1 MKKKPF
7 WLAIPSWIILGSLAV
22 LIPLFTIMTIES
34 INTQRDLTT
43 QLLFEKG
50 EALIRSFEAGAKTG
64 VGMQW
69 GSFQIQKLLLDT
81 ARQPGVDYL
90 IITDMNGKIIAD
102 SDPAMVGET
111 YGTELDF
118 PGKPGQ
124 AQWRRI
130 SKSQG
135 SDTFEIYHFFSISD
149 SDKPDSVV
157 FLGLDMDP
165 VIAAREKET
174 LRTVLISVVMLVLAF
189 SGIVFLQ
196 MIQAYRATRQTL
208 ARTEA
213 FAATLLRDMP
223 IGLIVLDLDGN
234 IAALNQ
240 AAEELLM
247 SRPEDLKG
255 KPSEGLLPGA
265 LLEAIDSVRPGPG
278 KAEKTERE
286 TEADIGG
293 RPNMPLEIIATVL
306 RDENGEHLGTLA
318 LFRDLTEIRQLRDE
332 IARSQRLASLGN
344 LAAGVA
350 HEIRNPLSSIKG
362 FATYFRDRYK
372 DNPEDSGTAQIMIE
386 EVDRLNRVISQLLEL
401 SRPAGLRLDIKDL
414 AVIIRHVLVLT
425 GDEARKR
432 GVELKVDLPE
442 TAITAPIDRDKIEQV
457 LLNLV
462 LNALQASE
470 NGGSVTITLKREPG
484 GRALVSVADTGK
496 GISREDLPRIFDP
509 YFTTKPSGTGLGLAI
524 VHKIVE
530 AHGGEIRAVSEK
542 GQGTTMEI
550 YIPLEGEK

>member
-22 LIPLFTIMTIES
+22 LIPLFAIMTIES

-174 LRTVLISVVMLVLAF
+174 LRTVLISFVMLVLAF

-223 IGLIVLDLDGN
+223 IGLIVLDREGN

-240 AAEELLM
+240 AAEELLA
-247 SRPEDLKG
+247 SRLKDLKG
-255 KPSEGLLPGA
+255 RPSEGSLPGA
-265 LLEAIDSVRPGPG
+265 LREAFDSVQPGAG

-286 TEADIGG
+286 TEANIGG
-293 RPNMPLEIIATVL
+293 RPNVPLEIIATVL